1 MNKLWIYKTSTIGPS
16 CGIHN
21 NLIISKTKLGLEV
34 KLFFR
39 ELKRRIKWHCRHQ
52 R

>member
-16 CGIHN
+16 CSIHN
-21 NLIISKTKLGLEV
+21 TLITSKTKLGLEV

-39 ELKRRIKWHCRHQ
+39 ELKRRIKWHYQHQ